1 MKAPSFIL
9 GYKYDKDAKARYFGP
24 FVTENIADNFKS
36 ELPAP
41 ETGGWARI
49 VTLEGFLSHEVNL
62 VKQLIQRERTISA
75 V

>member
-1 MKAPSFIL
+1 MKSPSFVL
-9 GYKYDKDAKARYFGP
+9 GYKYDETAKTRYFGP
-24 FVTENIADNFKS
+24 FVTERIAEDFRDN
-36 ELPAP
+36 LPAT